1 MSGTKVL
8 TAHVPIELADKVDL
22 LAESSERSR
31 GWIIKRALAEYI
43 ERAELRQAMIQQGLD
58 AVERGETVSHAEAAT
73 WLKSLG
79 TVNPMPLPGVKKRG

>member
-1 MSGTKVL
+1 MPGTKVL

-22 LAESSERSR
+22 LAENSERSR
-31 GWIIKRALAEYI
+31 GWIIKRALAEYV
-43 ERAELRQAMIQQGLD
+43 EREELRQALIQEGLD

-79 TVNPMPLPGVKKRG
+79 TANPLPLPTSKKQG